1 MLPLDMIKMEILFS
15 NVKCLPTA
23 MDNGCVKQMLWL
35 NLAELQGDMCC
46 QQKSLT
52 AAINIWSLYITQ
64 RRRPSLFLP
73 QTNVA
78 NPSDEWYLTPK

>member
-52 AAINIWSLYITQ
+52 AAINIWSLYIT
-64 RRRPSLFLP
+64 PSILLP
-73 QTNVA
+73 QTNVP
-78 NPSDEWYLTPK
+78 NPSDECYLTPK